1 VKPDQ
6 AFVEVYVDDEEPVE
20 DVLELQVTETIV
32 LRVPATIDDQRLA
45 DLVDRRAAC

>member
-6 AFVEVYVDDEEPVE
+6 PFVEVYVDDEEPAE
-20 DVLELQVTETIV
+20 DVLEFQVTETLV

-45 DLVDRRAAC
+45 NLVVRLAAC